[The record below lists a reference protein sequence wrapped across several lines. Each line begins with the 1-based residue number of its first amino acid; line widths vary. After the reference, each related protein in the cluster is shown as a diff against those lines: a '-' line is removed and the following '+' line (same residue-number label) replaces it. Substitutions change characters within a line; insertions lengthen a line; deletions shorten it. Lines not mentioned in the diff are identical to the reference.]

1 METIRRTKYF
11 GELTLWNQSSDI
23 TKAADTILEGL
34 KNLALNIVNS
44 IIIKSFYQKR
54 YVEKT
59 KKALTSKTVIFFLL
73 LILELSRERP
83 VSINQSGDVQLKR
96 ARAEG
101 LQEDH
106 PHQQTVEGLQE
117 DYGADDQ
124 PIQKKKMG
132 LEKRPVL
139 DILEN
144 AVEKSQTI

>member
-1 METIRRTKYF
+1 MK
-11 GELTLWNQSSDI
+11 
-23 TKAADTILEGL
+23 GL

-59 KKALTSKTVIFFLL
+59 KKAMTSKTVIFFLL

-106 PHQQTVEGLQE
+106 
-117 DYGADDQ
+117 GADTKEED
-124 PIQKKKMG
+124 G
-132 LEKRPVL
+132 LGEKTCAGH
-139 DILEN
+139 I
-144 AVEKSQTI
+144 